1 MLPIET
7 PEPRLTGQ
15 HISTEPLATP
25 AGPVRLLIDTF
36 SDGTVQA
43 SIKAEGE
50 RTWGVA
56 VDLEPIPVE
65 GSEVTC

>member
-1 MLPIET
+1 MLT
-7 PEPRLTGQ
+7 PETTDPHLTSQ

>member
-1 MLPIET
+1 MLT
-7 PEPRLTGQ
+7 PETTDPHLTSQ
-15 HISTEPLATP
+15 HISTEPIATP